1 MATPST
7 APPPSHAP
15 RARLVLVGVAALAL
29 VGVASC
35 GSSDSSSL
43 ETLPPIRTTTST
55 STTTTTVSTEIRY
68 YTVKRGD
75 TLSKIAA
82 ALGVTV
88 ESIVALNGLTNPDDI
103 QSGQELKIPPPGL
116 VIDSLPEITTSI
128 APTST

>member
-1 MATPST
+1 MGTST
-7 APPPSHAP
+7 ASQECSPS
-15 RARLVLVGVAALAL
+15 RARLAL
-29 VGVASC
+29 VGVVAVAALAVAAC
-35 GSSDSSSL
+35 GESDPASL

-88 ESIVALNGLTNPDDI
+88 ESIVVLNGLANPDDI

-116 VIDSLPEITTSI
+116 VIDSLPDITTSV